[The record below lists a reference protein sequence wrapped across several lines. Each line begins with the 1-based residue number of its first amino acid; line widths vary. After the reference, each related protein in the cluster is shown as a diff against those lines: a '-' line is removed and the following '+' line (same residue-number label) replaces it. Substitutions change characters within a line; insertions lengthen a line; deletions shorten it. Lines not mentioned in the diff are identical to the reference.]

1 MATMLEGGG
10 GRATRKKVAASLTC
24 LVLKINFFVH
34 VTFFLVINLGLRR
47 KGRERNQAAAVT
59 TKTTE
64 QATL

>member
-24 LVLKINFFVH
+24 VVLKNIFVH

-47 KGRERNQAAAVT
+47 KGREHNQAAAVT
-59 TKTTE
+59 TKTAE